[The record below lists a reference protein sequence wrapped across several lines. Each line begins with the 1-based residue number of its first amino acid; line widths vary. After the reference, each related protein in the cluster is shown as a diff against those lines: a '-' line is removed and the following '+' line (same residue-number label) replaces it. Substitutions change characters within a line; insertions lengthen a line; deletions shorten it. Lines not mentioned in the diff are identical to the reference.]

1 MLPLDV
7 FFSSESLPESNK
19 SLMEMAPVILGKSSV
34 GWAGE
39 MLPGLLSAPWLSV
52 LSAPYFSILSA
63 PWLSSLPL
71 CPLLPQPS
79 LLFKTINLS
88 VTSI

>member
-1 MLPLDV
+1 MLSLDA

-19 SLMEMAPVILGKSSV
+19 SLMEMAPVILRKGSV

-39 MLPGLLSAPWLSV
+39 TLPGLLGAPWFSV
-52 LSAPYFSILSA
+52 LLNPLC
-63 PWLSSLPL
+63 SSLPL
-71 CPLLPQPS
+71 CF

-88 VTSI
+88 VTSS